1 MKKNTSNFAMIVR
14 EFKQD
19 KGATFF
25 LFLLL
30 TLILFIYVYA
40 AFLNTKQVMHVD
52 IINSYGHPGKD
63 GHLLGTD
70 QGGRDVLKY
79 LVLGTRNSLDI
90 GLAVTLIV
98 NSFDIGLAVT
108 LIVEVI
114 GIVFGLVAGYY
125 GGLVDNIMM
134 RFLDFM
140 MLLPMLMLVIV
151 IVSIIPNYSMLDFVL
166 VVSAF
171 LWVGT
176 ARLIRSKT
184 LAEAQKEYV
193 YVAMTSGSSAWKIML
208 TDILPNISSLII
220 VDLILSLT
228 ANIGIEVGLSFLGFG
243 LPESVPSLGLMI
255 GLAQDPDVMIGAP
268 WVWIPASLLILVL
281 CVGISYV
288 GNVIRRAFDARQRL
302 G

>member
-98 NSFDIGLAVT
+98 
-108 LIVEVI
+108 EVI

-140 MLLPMLMLVIV
+140 MLLPMLMLVI
-151 IVSIIPNYSMLDFVL
+151 
-166 VVSAF
+166 
-171 LWVGT
+171 
-176 ARLIRSKT
+176 
-184 LAEAQKEYV
+184 E
-193 YVAMTSGSSAWKIML
+193 
-208 TDILPNISSLII
+208 
-220 VDLILSLT
+220 
-228 ANIGIEVGLSFLGFG
+228 IGR
-243 LPESVPSLGLMI
+243 
-255 GLAQDPDVMIGAP
+255 
-268 WVWIPASLLILVL
+268 ASCRERV
-281 CVGISYV
+281 
-288 GNVIRRAFDARQRL
+288 
-302 G
+302 

>member
-1 MKKNTSNFAMIVR
+1 MKKTSNFAVIVR

-25 LFLLL
+25 LFFLVALVL
-30 TLILFIYVYA
+30 AIYGYA
-40 AFLNTKQVMHVD
+40 TFLNTKQVMHVD
-52 IINSYGHPGKD
+52 ILNGYVHPGKE
-63 GHLLGTD
+63 HLLGTD

-79 LVLGTRNSLDI
+79 LVLGARNSLNI
-90 GLAVTLIV
+90 GLAI
-98 NSFDIGLAVT
+98 T

-114 GIVFGLVAGYY
+114 GIAFGLVAGFY
-125 GGLVDNIMM
+125 GGVVDNILM

-151 IVSIIPNYSMLDFVL
+151 IVSIIPNYTMIDFVL
-166 VVSAF
+166 VISAF

-193 YVAMTSGSSAWKIML
+193 YAAATSGSSDLKIMVF
-208 TDILPNISSLII
+208 DILPNISSLII
-220 VDLILSLT
+220 VDLILNLT
-228 ANIGIEVGLSFLGFG
+228 SNIGIEVGLSFLGFG
-243 LPESVPSLGLMI
+243 LPDSVPSLGVMI
-255 GLAQDPDVMIGAP
+255 GLAQDPDVMTGAP
-268 WVWIPASLLILVL
+268 WVWLPASLLILVL

-288 GNVIRRAFDARQRL
+288 GNVVRRAFDARQRL

>member
-30 TLILFIYVYA
+30 ALILFIYVYA

-79 LVLGTRNSLDI
+79 LVLGTRNSL
-90 GLAVTLIV
+90 
-98 NSFDIGLAVT
+98 DIGLAVT

>member
-1 MKKNTSNFAMIVR
+1 MKKTSNFAVIVR

-25 LFLLL
+25 LFLLAVL
-30 TLILFIYVYA
+30 VLGIYGYA
-40 AFLNTKQVMHVD
+40 AVLNTKQVMHVD
-52 IINSYGHPGKD
+52 ILNSYVHPGKA
-63 GHLLGTD
+63 HLLGTD
-70 QGGRDVLKY
+70 QGGRDVLQY
-79 LVLGTRNSLDI
+79 LVLGARNSLNI
-90 GLAVTLIV
+90 GLAI
-98 NSFDIGLAVT
+98 T

-114 GIVFGLVAGYY
+114 GIAFGLVAGFY
-125 GGLVDNIMM
+125 GGVVDNILM

-151 IVSIIPNYSMLDFVL
+151 IVSIIPNYTMLDFVL
-166 VVSAF
+166 VISAF

-193 YVAMTSGSSAWKIML
+193 YAAATSGSSDLKIMAV
-208 TDILPNISSLII
+208 DILPNISSIII
-220 VDLILSLT
+220 VDLILNLT
-228 ANIGIEVGLSFLGFG
+228 SNIGIEVGLSFLGFG
-243 LPESVPSLGLMI
+243 LPDSVPSLGVMI
-255 GLAQDPDVMIGAP
+255 GLAQDPDVMTSAP
-268 WVWIPASLLILVL
+268 WVWMPASLLILVL

-288 GNVIRRAFDARQRL
+288 GNVVRRAFDARQRL